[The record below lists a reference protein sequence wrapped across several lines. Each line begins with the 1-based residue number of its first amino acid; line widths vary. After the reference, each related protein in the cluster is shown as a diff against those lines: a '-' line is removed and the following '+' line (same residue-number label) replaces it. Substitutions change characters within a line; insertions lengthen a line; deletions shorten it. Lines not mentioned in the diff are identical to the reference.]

1 MEKDRKKL
9 VVLPISP
16 KNLACPGVAISIT
29 TGYNNDSITS
39 TTSEHEK
46 EVQDT
51 MSEEFGPTF
60 VTVTDDEGREIELEH
75 LDTMEFNGNTYMAF
89 FPAEYADADEEPVDD
104 EEYGLIILKVIQE
117 NGEEILSTID
127 DEEELMAVYEQ
138 FMEYLFEEEEE
149 E

>member
-1 MEKDRKKL
+1 
-9 VVLPISP
+9 
-16 KNLACPGVAISIT
+16 
-29 TGYNNDSITS
+29 
-39 TTSEHEK
+39 
-46 EVQDT
+46 

-89 FPAEYADADEEPVDD
+89 FPAEYADAEEEPVDD

-138 FMEYLFEEEEE
+138 FMEYLFDDEEDEE
-149 E
+149 

>member
-1 MEKDRKKL
+1 MEVISDFESSFFQF
-9 VVLPISP
+9 VLKFWS
-16 KNLACPGVAISIT
+16 APGVAFYT
-29 TGYNNDSITS
+29 LKGYNSGRRPITS
-39 TTSEHEK
+39 DYEK

-75 LDTMEFNGNTYMAF
+75 LDTMEFNGSTYMAF

-127 DEEELMAVYEQ
+127 DEEVLMAVYEQ
-138 FMEYLFEEEEE
+138 FMEYLFDEEEE
-149 E
+149 